1 MKYEKWGD
9 GFIPLKTIW
18 RKNNMAYQIGKM
30 ETVDGKSI
38 ITFQIPFSS
47 KTSVQLIPNAK
58 KSDKTP
64 DYRLT
69 CGGLNCGELW
79 VQTSKQGNKYLSGN
93 INSLEKPIKIVL
105 FSSDNF
111 TTGIVTRSEQN
122 TSSDGST
129 KSDDSIGI
137 GDDEPIF

>member
-1 MKYEKWGD
+1 
-9 GFIPLKTIW
+9 
-18 RKNNMAYQIGKM
+18 MAYQIGKM
-30 ETVDGKSI
+30 ESVEGKSI
-38 ITFQIPFSS
+38 ITFQIPFSA
-47 KTSVQLIPNAK
+47 KTQIQMIPMTK

-79 VQTSKQGNKYLSGN
+79 IQTSKNGNRYLSGN
-93 INSLEKPIKIVL
+93 INSLQKPIKIVL

-122 TSSDGST
+122 GGDGSM
-129 KSDDSIGI
+129 KSDESIGVMD
-137 GDDEPIF
+137 DDEPIF